1 MLLIILSKLYRK
13 LALNY
18 YVQILIKTFRV
29 SIDEFFG
36 DDLLGENVL
45 DTSENAIQLKLR
57 GKCPKCKR

>member
-1 MLLIILSKLYRK
+1 MI
-13 LALNY
+13 
-18 YVQILIKTFRV
+18 RV